1 MKLTAIALA
10 AAFALSGT
18 AAMANT
24 VHHKP
29 TVRGERNALSM
40 MQLHRDDSRRSGNPG
55 VPSTLSSTGDSTLG
69 ADGDRDGWPNDMIL
83 D

>member
-18 AAMANT
+18 AAMADT

-29 TVRGERNALSM
+29 TVRIEPNVVSM
-40 MQLHRDDSRRSGNPG
+40 MQLHRAGGRNGNPG
-55 VPSTLSSTGDSTLG
+55 GPTTLSGTGG